1 MNRLPPMQILVLV
14 FVLVTVALPFT
25 GAAAPVG
32 NLGDAMLWNPGPFR
46 IEGGLA
52 AVISLGVEN
61 QTNRLPSQMT
71 RFAWINPNNVPAE
84 ERHYQQ
90 VRSSKNEL
98 TTMGAKIGIPYKD
111 KALVYLVAGTSE
123 ASVDLHYEDWT
134 VAFRAF
140 ETDSSFE
147 SDSDVFYGVGL
158 GFIMHRGEY
167 RKIPMTLGMDIS
179 YRRYSIEENRIA
191 TDGLSYASDLDEIQL
206 AVCLSAQLKRFS
218 PYAGVKISSI
228 TGTED
233 YVNQNEETSYFDEGY
248 IHYTEDITW
257 SKDVGYFFGVTTSIK
272 GFLSVG
278 LEFRGGDENAMGI
291 NATTRF

>member
-1 MNRLPPMQILVLV
+1 MNRLPPKLVIV
-14 FVLVTVALPFT
+14 FVFAVLSLSLAET
-25 GAAAPVG
+25 GSAAPVG

-46 IEGGLA
+46 TQGGLA
-52 AVISLGVEN
+52 AVVSLSVES

-71 RFAWINPNNVPAE
+71 RFVWTNPNNVPLE
-84 ERHYQQ
+84 ERHFQQ
-90 VRSSKNEL
+90 IRSSKNEL
-98 TTMGAKIGIPYKD
+98 KTMGAKIGIPFKD

-134 VAFRAF
+134 VAFKAF
-140 ETDSSFE
+140 ETDSRFD

-191 TDGLSYASDLDEIQL
+191 TDGLSYASDLDEIQM

-257 SKDVGYFFGVTTSIK
+257 YRNVGYFFGVTIPVK